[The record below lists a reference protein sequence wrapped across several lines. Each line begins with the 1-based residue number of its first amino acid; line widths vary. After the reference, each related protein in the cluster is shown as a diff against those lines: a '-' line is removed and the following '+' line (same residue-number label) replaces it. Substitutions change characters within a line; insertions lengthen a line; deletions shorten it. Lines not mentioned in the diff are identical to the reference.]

1 MITLQVISVYG
12 VWRVRI
18 RVEIFRRKFHTH
30 IYLDYDIIEFISY
43 KKKIIISQSKNLQNI
58 RRFFLGNDYKG

>member
-12 VWRVRI
+12 MWRVRI
-18 RVEIFRRKFHTH
+18 RVQIFRRKFHTH

-43 KKKIIISQSKNLQNI
+43 KKKVYNKPVKELTK
-58 RRFFLGNDYKG
+58 Y